1 MEKLDA
7 AVEEAAGAAAGTA
20 PPYYKCIKKNQSR
33 TGFAMDSDKAAVIAP
48 PMVIEVIEAK
58 VNDTGVLRI
67 HFSGGWVS
75 ERTASGIVCWEG
87 LSEED
92 ALALEDEMEAGKQQ
106 GDGGATVVVASAP
119 LAAPASEPAPTP
131 APAPRKFKKGKVI
144 IPDYTTPDL
153 IRKSWMWMW
162 RGKDWV
168 KVFVTL
174 DTYGNLCTFA
184 DDDAPQPAVL
194 ARPEEYEPEA
204 PQGCADTGHAL
215 AFVVRGTAVGERL
228 KSPTTIALV
237 LEPVAAQPDVDF
249 TPTESVAQEA
259 QVWQAELERTF
270 GDNSRAEAQLKKS
283 PIWKKDSDR
292 EACAACKSGFSFFNR
307 RHHCRGCGDLFCKNC
322 SGIEVDCSHRG
333 FLSPQ
338 RVCIICGGQK
348 HALLIAQTQAGMA
361 ELLLA
366 NKNFEAAIAAADVG
380 VKANSGYEEK
390 TIVDPGEAERLQKA
404 MAKNHEVLETARAAK
419 VIQDE
424 ARQEVQAYFDSGE
437 KALEAKDWDTA
448 VECFEAGLAPDLR
461 KAVNGE
467 KNWHSCIKDMES
479 ALASVSEYREAE
491 EAARAHAS
499 EALTRAEGFV
509 VTQDWSDCVAACE
522 AGLKD
527 PAGVNDQTLI
537 GKLEALLSLS
547 VGNQHLEAGRSA
559 MSENKNFETA
569 IAEFETGLAQ
579 KTSEKGDD
587 GGLTVALQAALREAT
602 AAKSAQDAAR
612 TDALQHCVTG
622 EELLAGEIG
631 SDTID
636 QAIASYEA
644 GLALRDLTNGESGW
658 DSCMDRLSTNIASAT
673 GLKRLQDEARAKAQS
688 DFEAAKTRT
697 IEAAELQ
704 DGIDSLSYAE
714 QADKLG
720 KAATAL
726 QEAVKALDSALNEQT
741 NQVDTTEQ
749 LNALRKQTLIDL
761 AHASAGEKAAAGA
774 DHMAIGAAA
783 TAEGCS
789 AASVRAAERAK
800 HHSRSANAF
809 VCAIAAFNAGLV
821 HDDDINDELSKKL
834 ESSRATAKL
843 ELARATARKEISEGD
858 IKMEDGSTAN
868 STAAGLEDPEER
880 TSKYSEAMEHFRD
893 AKKIYAGTREHVT
906 ESGEIDSAIDQAVG
920 SAILELARATARR
933 ELSEGS
939 CLLATDDYADAIT
952 KFETASTHSI
962 DSEDLSAEIQAA
974 IEAAREQARNVA
986 QDKLA
991 EGRKFAEAGQ
1001 WADAIGVLE
1010 LGLKNREVFA
1020 QPELVADLEK
1030 ELARGKARKLHADA
1044 AASLTDDRYEDAI
1057 SAVQAGLAENTDEVE
1072 LTALLNTVLEEA
1084 TTKKS
1089 AQDEARAEA
1098 QRLCD
1103 EGDRLLAGFDGRIRW
1118 ADSIENSIVQYKLGL
1133 ELADKVN
1140 GTHGWKSCIPT
1151 LRENLKHAEEELIKQ
1166 EEARKTVGALLEDTH
1181 RLTPMTVAVFCTEV
1195 DSLEKLLAKIEAALQ
1210 LETNDK
1216 DLTTQLRSAL
1226 KVTQDI
1232 KAAEDAARK
1241 TATVAIAKADRLMG
1255 MPKKEYNTIDDAI
1268 ASYEAALQQET
1279 HDEPQKAK
1287 VSQLLRVA
1295 QLAKTEQESARQA
1308 CQAKYVEGSELFR
1321 SESWDDAITAFE
1333 TGIKQPNVNDDA
1345 LIGKLSKILRDT
1357 HVEKARAADIKSVNE
1372 QIGDVELIF
1381 LSGPPHSDAVWSKTK
1396 KTSIYG
1402 TYRGAAEI
1410 RALINEEVIDR
1421 RFPFFVK
1428 DGLCLYRDTRNEY
1441 WCIDDSGRNRT
1452 ANGHFARIKMSG
1464 GTLPTES
1471 VAWEVREDAGERL
1484 GGGVHDRDFSSSV
1497 LAFRCLVAPFCLE
1510 QSPSLF
1516 APNHSTNLD
1525 LIFLLIGNTM
1535 SARALTATF
1544 LRSEEEVTV
1553 WETWLPQAHAA
1564 QNQLAAF
1571 LGGKKGAIAV
1581 TCMPQGKEEDELPG
1595 SVTTRFDGEY
1605 VVSGELDGF
1614 PRHSLQPARR
1624 NERC

>member
-1 MEKLDA
+1 MIHWARYMDKLDEA
-7 AVEEAAGAAAGTA
+7 AEGAKSADAAAGAAS
-20 PPYYKCIKKNQSR
+20 PYYKCIKKNQSR
-33 TGFAMDSDKAAVIAP
+33 TGFAMDSDKAAVVAP
-48 PMVIEVIEAK
+48 PMVIEVIETK

-92 ALALEDEMEAGKQQ
+92 ALALEDEEGAGKQQ
-106 GDGGATVVVASAP
+106 VASGATAVAAP
-119 LAAPASEPAPTP
+119 APNAAPASEPAPTP
-131 APAPRKFKKGKVI
+131 APAPRKFKKGKVV

-194 ARPEEYEPEA
+194 ARPEEYEADA
-204 PQGCADTGHAL
+204 PQGCAEAGHSL
-215 AFVVRGTAVGERL
+215 AFVVRATAIGERL
-228 KSPTTIALV
+228 KSPTTVTLV

-270 GDNSRAEAQLKKS
+270 GDDSRAEAQLKKS
-283 PIWKKDSDR
+283 PIWKKDSER

-338 RVCIICGGQK
+338 RVCVICAGQK
-348 HALLIAQTQAGMA
+348 HALLISQTQAGMA

-404 MAKNHEVLETARAAK
+404 MAKNSEVLQTARAAK
-419 VIQDE
+419 IIQDE
-424 ARQEVQAYFDSGE
+424 AREEMQSYFDSGE
-437 KALEAKDWDTA
+437 KALETKDWDAA

-467 KNWHSCIKDMES
+467 KNWRSCMKDMEN
-479 ALASVSEYREAE
+479 ALASVSEYRGAEA
-491 EAARAHAS
+491 AARAHAS
-499 EALTRAEGFV
+499 EALTQAEGFM

-522 AGLKD
+522 SGLKD

-537 GKLEALLSLS
+537 GKLEALLGLS
-547 VGNQHLEAGRSA
+547 VGNQHLEAGRCA
-559 MSENKNFETA
+559 MTENKNFETA
-569 IAEFETGLAQ
+569 IKEFESGLAQ

-587 GGLTVALQAALREAT
+587 GGLTVTLQAALQKAT

-612 TDALQHCVTG
+612 ADALQYCVTG

-631 SDTID
+631 TDTID

-644 GLALRDLTNGESGW
+644 GLALRDLTNSDSGW

-688 DFEAAKTRT
+688 DFATAKKHTMAA
-697 IEAAELQ
+697 AGLQ
-704 DGIDSLSYAE
+704 DEADSLSHAE
-714 QADKLG
+714 QAYKLG
-720 KAATAL
+720 KAAEVL
-726 QEAVKALDSALNEQT
+726 QEAVNSLDSALKEQT
-741 NQVDTTEQ
+741 NQADTTEQ
-749 LNALRKQTLIDL
+749 LNALRKQALIDL
-761 AHASAGEKAAAGA
+761 AHASAGAKAAAGA

-783 TAEGCS
+783 AAKGDA
-789 AASVRAAERAK
+789 AASESATERAK
-800 HHSRSANAF
+800 HHWRSAEAF
-809 VCAIAAFNAGLV
+809 VSAIAAFNAALV
-821 HDDDINDELSKKL
+821 HDDDINDELSQKL
-834 ESSRATAKL
+834 ESSRAAAKL
-843 ELARATARKEISEGD
+843 ELARATTRKEISDGD
-858 IKMEDGSTAN
+858 IKMEDGSAAN
-868 STAAGLEDPEER
+868 SAAAGLENPAER

-893 AKKIYAGTREHVT
+893 AKRIYDGTREHVT
-906 ESGEIDSAIDQAVG
+906 ESSAIDNAIDQVVG

-933 ELSEGS
+933 DLSEGS
-939 CLLATDDYADAIT
+939 CSLAKHDYVDAIA

-962 DSEDLSAEIQAA
+962 GSEELSAEIQAA

-986 QDKLA
+986 QENLA

-1001 WADAIGVLE
+1001 WVDAIGVLE

-1020 QPELVADLEK
+1020 EPDLVADLEQ
-1030 ELARGKARKLHADA
+1030 ELARGKARKLHTDA
-1044 AASLTDDRYEDAI
+1044 ATSLADDRYEDALA
-1057 SAVQAGLAENTDEVE
+1057 AVQAGLAQKTDEVE
-1072 LTALLNTVLEEA
+1072 LTTLLNTVLEEA
-1084 TTKKS
+1084 MTKKS

-1118 ADSIENSIVQYKLGL
+1118 ADSIEKSIVHYKLGL
-1133 ELADKVN
+1133 ELVDKVN

-1166 EEARKTVGALLEDTH
+1166 DEARKTVSTLLEDTQ
-1181 RLTPMTVAVFCTEV
+1181 RLTPLTVAVFCTEV
-1195 DSLEKLLAKIEAALQ
+1195 DTLRKLLARIEDALK

-1226 KVTQDI
+1226 KTTQDI
-1232 KAAEDAARK
+1232 KATEDAARK
-1241 TATVAIAKADRLMG
+1241 AATVAIAKADRLMG
-1255 MPKKEYNTIDDAI
+1255 MTKKEYNTIDDAI
-1268 ASYEAALQQET
+1268 ASYEAALQQDT

-1321 SESWDDAITAFE
+1321 TESWDDAIAAFE
-1333 TGIKQPNVNDDA
+1333 TGIKEPNVNDEA
-1345 LIGKLSKILRDT
+1345 LLGKLSKILRDT
-1357 HVEKARAADIKSVNE
+1357 HVEKARAADIKSVSE

-1428 DGLCLYRDTRNEY
+1428 DGLCLYRETRNEY

-1464 GTLPTES
+1464 GALPTES
-1471 VAWEVREDAGERL
+1471 VAWEVREDAGEQL
-1484 GGGVHDRDFSSSV
+1484 GGGVHNREFPSSV
-1497 LAFRCLVAPFCLE
+1497 LAALCLVRFCVRVLSLSLSLRQRWM
-1510 QSPSLF
+1510 QSF
-1516 APNHSTNLD
+1516 N
-1525 LIFLLIGNTM
+1525 
-1535 SARALTATF
+1535 
-1544 LRSEEEVTV
+1544 
-1553 WETWLPQAHAA
+1553 ET
-1564 QNQLAAF
+1564 
-1571 LGGKKGAIAV
+1571 
-1581 TCMPQGKEEDELPG
+1581 
-1595 SVTTRFDGEY
+1595 
-1605 VVSGELDGF
+1605 
-1614 PRHSLQPARR
+1614 
-1624 NERC
+1624 